1 MHKLHRL
8 IDLLIHNIQGS
19 TEIAFVSPE
28 VEATGHA
35 LEFLQQFKNISFGEH
50 AADLNQLT
58 RMIAEAKMHF
68 GNGNQRLKNFIA
80 DPSNSQTVVFNVFTS
95 LKDSTVPEAK
105 RLRNEQLMRLFV
117 MMNMVSR
124 QFPAVPNEMGY
135 FHFLSRCEQTIEH
148 LVKAFKAVLLFA
160 LPALE
165 EALHMP
171 EKELQKKLSQI
182 PARPYPSKGGGPSG
196 GGGPP
201 PYPPKAGGRNPK
213 GNPNG
218 NPKGN
223 PTGNPKGNPINPFD
237 PKIKKR
243 DHAGNLK
250 GNQKSSSTG
259 DTDDSAGMPPPQGAP
274 VPCNSCG
281 GAHSASSHA
290 QHPTD
295 FSCPFIRLKHPRA
308 NKGTGEFLASD
319 NGKQYNNHPWDLE
332 DRTTKV
338 KTPQKRLK
346 FGQILENGTYVDL
359 PMDHTAASKGDNP
372 VSFIAQINNTHN
384 THYNP
389 FMTITVPSLN
399 SHNREGERQ
408 RKRKVGEGSVSTV
421 KERQVTSALIDTG
434 ALDSDYISSTL
445 AEYLVHLGYVYDKS
459 KLDSMHTPFTNIPSV
474 ARKGHMS
481 LNIKIYNELT
491 KTKDVIPLNAR
502 IIDSP
507 IDIIIGRP
515 TITQHK
521 LLRKCHDQILSDTR
535 LINYDHS
542 PLSGE

>member
-171 EKELQKKLSQI
+171 EKELQKKLSHQCQKPFI
-182 PARPYPSKGGGPSG
+182 PKPGDG

-201 PYPPKAGGRNPK
+201 GGGKGGLPPGGGKGFRNPR
-213 GNPNG
+213 GNQ
-218 NPKGN
+218 NPSGISKGN
-223 PTGNPKGNPINPFD
+223 PTKQVTSGGGGVNPFTVNATS
-237 PKIKKR
+237 IGIKR
-243 DHAGNLK
+243 DTT
-250 GNQKSSSTG
+250 GNQKTSSTRA
-259 DTDDSAGMPPPQGAP
+259 TDNSAGNPTPQGDL
-274 VPCNSCG
+274 VPCKVCG
-281 GAHSASSHA
+281 GAHSAKSHA
-290 QHPTD
+290 EHGTK
-295 FSCPFIRLKHPRA
+295 FECPFIRKKHP
-308 NKGTGEFLASD
+308 
-319 NGKQYNNHPWDLE
+319 H
-332 DRTTKV
+332 
-338 KTPQKRLK
+338 
-346 FGQILENGTYVDL
+346 
-359 PMDHTAASKGDNP
+359 
-372 VSFIAQINNTHN
+372 IN
-384 THYNP
+384 
-389 FMTITVPSLN
+389 
-399 SHNREGERQ
+399 EG
-408 RKRKVGEGSVSTV
+408 
-421 KERQVTSALIDTG
+421 
-434 ALDSDYISSTL
+434 
-445 AEYLVHLGYVYDKS
+445 
-459 KLDSMHTPFTNIPSV
+459 
-474 ARKGHMS
+474 
-481 LNIKIYNELT
+481 
-491 KTKDVIPLNAR
+491 
-502 IIDSP
+502 
-507 IDIIIGRP
+507 
-515 TITQHK
+515 
-521 LLRKCHDQILSDTR
+521 
-535 LINYDHS
+535 
-542 PLSGE
+542 